1 MDPFS
6 QGALGAVA
14 SANIAGARKLR
25 AFAILG
31 CVAGMAPDLDIL
43 IGSSTD
49 PLLFLEYHRQFTHAL
64 AFVPIG
70 AALVALAMHWPVR
83 NLLRPVE
90 SYAACLVG
98 YATHGLL
105 DACTS
110 YGTQLLWPFSDYRVA
125 WNNVS
130 VVDPLFTLPLVA
142 FGVAAVLKRRR
153 ALALVGLAWAV
164 GYLLLGVVQTHRV
177 EVAGAAL
184 AVARGHDPN
193 RLTVKTGFGNLLIW
207 KVVYESDGR
216 YYVDAVR
223 AGVEMTI
230 CPGGSVPALALGRDL
245 PWLDAN
251 SVQARDIERFRWFS
265 DDYLALDPAS
275 PERVIDMRYSVV
287 PNQIHPLWGV
297 QLSPAAGPNDHVRF
311 VAERRT
317 SASQRD
323 AYWRLLTGT
332 DCPGTIP
339 GDWRMR
345 KDNRPG

>member
-6 QGALGAVA
+6 QAAVGAVA
-14 SANIAGARKLR
+14 SATVAGTQKLR
-25 AFAILG
+25 AFALLG

-64 AFVPIG
+64 VFIPFGAAFV
-70 AALVALAMHWPVR
+70 ALLMHWPVR
-83 NLLRPVE
+83 KVLRPIE
-90 SYAACLVG
+90 SYAACIVG

-142 FGVAAVLKRRR
+142 FVVAAILSKRR
-153 ALALVGLAWAV
+153 AFAVIGLAWAV
-164 GYLLLGVVQTHRV
+164 GYLVLGVVQTHRV
-177 EVAGAAL
+177 EVAGTAL
-184 AVARGHDPN
+184 AASRGHDPD
-193 RLTVKTGFGNLLIW
+193 RLTVKTGFGNLLVW
-207 KVVYESDGR
+207 KVVYESGGR
-216 YYVDAVR
+216 YHVDAVR
-223 AGVEMTI
+223 AGVEVTV
-230 CPGGSVPALALGRDL
+230 CPGGSVPALVLHRDL

-265 DDYLALDPAS
+265 DDYLALDPAN
-275 PERVIDMRYSVV
+275 PHWVIDMRYSVV
-287 PNQIHPLWGV
+287 PSRIDPLWGV
-297 QLSPAAGPNDHVRF
+297 QVSPEAGLDEHVRF

-317 SASQRD
+317 SADQRD
-323 AYWRLLTGT
+323 AYWRLLTGA
-332 DCPGTIP
+332 DCPGTILEE
-339 GDWRMR
+339 
-345 KDNRPG
+345 

>member
-6 QGALGAVA
+6 QGAVGAVA
-14 SANIAGARKLR
+14 ATTVAGAQKLR
-25 AFAILG
+25 AFALLG
-31 CVAGMAPDLDIL
+31 CIAGMAPDLDIL

-49 PLLFLEYHRQFTHAL
+49 PLLFLEYHRQFTHSL
-64 AFVPIG
+64 VFIPIG
-70 AALVALAMHWPVR
+70 AALVALALHWPVR
-83 NLLRPVE
+83 HALRPIE

-110 YGTQLLWPFSDYRVA
+110 YGTQLLWPLSDYRVA

-153 ALALVGLAWAV
+153 AFALIGLVWAV

-177 EVAGAAL
+177 EAAGAAL
-184 AVARGHDPN
+184 AVTRGHDPD

-223 AGVEMTI
+223 AGVEVTV
-230 CPGGSVPALALGRDL
+230 CPGASVPALVLGRDL
-245 PWLDAN
+245 PWLDAG

-265 DDYLALDPAS
+265 DDYLALDPAR
-275 PERVIDMRYSVV
+275 PDRVIDMRYSVV
-287 PNQIHPLWGV
+287 PNQIDPLWGV
-297 QLSPAAGPNDHVRF
+297 EVSPDAGLDEHVRF

-317 SASQRD
+317 TADQGD

-339 GDWRMR
+339 GNSPTREESLE
-345 KDNRPG
+345 

>member
-6 QGALGAVA
+6 QGAVGAVA
-14 SANIAGARKLR
+14 SSTVAGAQKLR
-25 AFAILG
+25 AFALLG
-31 CVAGMAPDLDIL
+31 CIAGMAPDLDIL

-64 AFVPIG
+64 VFIPVGAAFV
-70 AALVALAMHWPVR
+70 ALVMHWPVR
-83 NLLRPVE
+83 NVLRPLE

-153 ALALVGLAWAV
+153 ALALIGLAW
-164 GYLLLGVVQTHRV
+164 GLSYLLLGVVQTHRV
-177 EVAGAAL
+177 EAAGIAL
-184 AVARGHDPN
+184 AAARGHDPD

-207 KVVYESDGR
+207 KVVYESEGR

-223 AGVEMTI
+223 AGVDMTV
-230 CPGGSVPALALGRDL
+230 CPGASVPALMLHRDL
-245 PWLDAN
+245 PGLDAN

-265 DDYLALDPAS
+265 DDYLALDPARS
-275 PERVIDMRYSVV
+275 DRVVDMRYSVV
-287 PNQIHPLWGV
+287 PNEIDPLWGV
-297 QLSPAAGPNDHVRF
+297 EVRPDAASDEHVRF

-317 SASQRD
+317 STDQRA

-339 GDWRMR
+339 
-345 KDNRPG
+345 

>member
-6 QGALGAVA
+6 QAAVGAVA
-14 SANIAGARKLR
+14 STTVAGAQKLR
-25 AFAILG
+25 AFALLG
-31 CVAGMAPDLDIL
+31 CIAGLAPDLDIL

-64 AFVPIG
+64 VFVPLGAAFV
-70 AALVALAMHWPVR
+70 AMVMYWPVR
-83 NLLRPVE
+83 KVLRPIE

-110 YGTQLLWPFSDYRVA
+110 YGTQLLWPFSDYRIA

-142 FGVAAVLKRRR
+142 LVVAAVVKRRR
-153 ALALVGLAWAV
+153 VLALVGLAWAV
-164 GYLLLGVVQTHRV
+164 GYLLLGVVQTFRV
-177 EVAGAAL
+177 ETAGTAL
-184 AVARGHDPN
+184 AMTRGHDPS

-207 KVVYESDGR
+207 KVVYESGGR

-223 AGVEMTI
+223 AGVEMAV
-230 CPGGSVPALALGRDL
+230 CPGASVPALVLDRDL

-251 SVQARDIERFRWFS
+251 SAQVRDIERFRWFS
-265 DDYLALDPAS
+265 DDYLALDPVN
-275 PERVIDMRYSVV
+275 PDRVIDMRYSVV
-287 PNQIHPLWGV
+287 PNQIEALWGV
-297 QLSPAAGPNDHVRF
+297 EVSRDAGLDEHARF

-317 SASQRD
+317 SADQGD
-323 AYWRLLTGT
+323 AYWRLLTGA

-339 GDWRMR
+339 AQ
-345 KDNRPG
+345 

>member
-1 MDPFS
+1 MDPLS
-6 QGALGAVA
+6 QGAVGAVA
-14 SANIAGARKLR
+14 SSTVAGAQKLR
-25 AFAILG
+25 AFALLG
-31 CVAGMAPDLDIL
+31 CTAGMAPDLDIL

-64 AFVPIG
+64 VFIPIG
-70 AALVALAMHWPVR
+70 AAFVALAMHWPVR
-83 NLLRPVE
+83 NVLRPIE
-90 SYAACLVG
+90 SYAACIVG

-110 YGTQLLWPFSDYRVA
+110 YGTQLMWPFSDYRVA

-142 FGVAAVLKRRR
+142 FGIAAVLKRRR
-153 ALALVGLAWAV
+153 AFALIGLAWGV

-177 EVAGAAL
+177 EAAGTAL
-184 AVARGHDPN
+184 AMARGHDPN

-207 KVVYESDGR
+207 KVVYESNGR

-223 AGVEMTI
+223 AGVEMTV
-230 CPGGSVPALALGRDL
+230 CPGGSVPALVLGRDL
-245 PWLDAN
+245 PWLDPG

-265 DDYLALDPAS
+265 DDYLAMDPAR

-287 PNQIHPLWGV
+287 PNQIEALWGV
-297 QLSPAAGPNDHVRF
+297 EVDPDAGLDEHVRF

-317 SASQRD
+317 NAVQGD
-323 AYWRLLTGT
+323 AYWRLLTGS

-339 GDWRMR
+339 WG
-345 KDNRPG
+345 